1 MIDVTSSVGSGE
13 KTVLHGLSLDGPGR
27 ALYLTRS
34 GWSGL
39 LDVCDYILCLR
50 RARVTADL
58 PHDALD
64 ERRLVSLLPL
74 SGTPYASPSPVHDY
88 PPR

>member
-1 MIDVTSSVGSGE
+1 MIDVTSGVGIGA
-13 KTVLHGLSLDGPGR
+13 KIALHGLSLDGPGR

-39 LDVCDYILCLR
+39 LDACDCILRLR
-50 RARVTADL
+50 RARVVADL

-74 SGTPYASPSPVHDY
+74 SGTPYASSSPVHDY